1 MVAMSRLM
9 DRSIER
15 ERVWDILGLEQET
28 FTLQEIQE
36 AAQRLGLTLVIK
48 SLTLQELSPSGRATI
63 LLLKEPNQIIT
74 FLASGLTH
82 ALISENGMTRTIGLG
97 DLSKHSTSEGL
108 VSSMSGE
115 RQSRARWFA
124 NPVEVVDVPPETET
138 VTESVK
144 ISNAGEKD
152 LGLLAELP
160 ACGCAEIWP
169 LQTRLQPGA
178 SVDVRVRI
186 PVDHWFR
193 EWNSR
198 LILVT
203 FKCNDPTSPRISLG
217 FQIKLSK
224 KQ

>member
-97 DLSKHSTSEGL
+97 DLSKHSTSPYT
-108 VSSMSGE
+108 SMIFNIFE
-115 RQSRARWFA
+115 R
-124 NPVEVVDVPPETET
+124 
-138 VTESVK
+138 
-144 ISNAGEKD
+144 
-152 LGLLAELP
+152 
-160 ACGCAEIWP
+160 
-169 LQTRLQPGA
+169 
-178 SVDVRVRI
+178 
-186 PVDHWFR
+186 
-193 EWNSR
+193 
-198 LILVT
+198 
-203 FKCNDPTSPRISLG
+203 
-217 FQIKLSK
+217 
-224 KQ
+224 